1 MGRVRGR
8 LPSAAMVVWLT
19 AVWVLLWGDLSWGNV
34 VNGILLAVFVS
45 VLLPLPNVSD
55 LGAFRPLGVAVLV
68 VRFLWDALAGA
79 LQVTRVAIR
88 PAPPRSA
95 VIKVQ
100 LRSHSD
106 VILATTAGLT
116 SLIPGSVVVEA
127 HRLTGVLYLHILDLP
142 PGETEEAIESVRK
155 VVLGQEERLL
165 RAISADA
172 VLADAGY
179 VPGWRAGSGEIDARS
194 PEVRP

>member
-1 MGRVRGR
+1 M
-8 LPSAAMVVWLT
+8 
-19 AVWVLLWGDLSWGNV
+19 
-34 VNGILLAVFVS
+34 
-45 VLLPLPNVSD
+45 
-55 LGAFRPLGVAVLV
+55 
-68 VRFLWDALAGA
+68 
-79 LQVTRVAIR
+79 
-88 PAPPRSA
+88 
-95 VIKVQ
+95 IKVQ